1 MAAGDLHPSLPVSEA
16 FAERDTA
23 FRGSGLMSF
32 SREAANLRRLSVGV
46 VAYTHFILPVFPGC
60 HLNLPRLSWQET
72 VFLRV
77 FPRRQLHRTI
87 IFSVIHTI
95 VYVAYNNATIQSE
108 CFTHSYH

>member
-1 MAAGDLHPSLPVSEA
+1 MAAKDLHLSLPVSEA

-23 FRGSGLMSF
+23 FAVVDLYRFHGK
-32 SREAANLRRLSVGV
+32 RLVLHRLKV
-46 VAYTHFILPVFPGC
+46 PVFPGC

-72 VFLRV
+72 VFLPV

-87 IFSVIHTI
+87 IFLVIPTI